1 MSQLPVLTIVKQWL
15 SVGRD
20 TARLM
25 VGVGNYQAYCAH
37 MRDKHPELEPMTECE
52 YFRRSQ
58 QSRYPSDGSI
68 KRCPC

>member
-1 MSQLPVLTIVKQWL
+1 MAAPAALSKIKQWL
-15 SVGRD
+15 AVGRD

-37 MRDKHPELEPMTECE
+37 MRDKHPELAPMTEVE
-52 YFRRSQ
+52 YFRHCQRA
-58 QSRYPSDGSI
+58 RYPSDGSI